1 MVNNC
6 SSLPGDDKRFFESE
20 VVQALW
26 PISEQ
31 FLEIAGGFRTLT
43 PMAETAK
50 LLFNGKEYE
59 FPIIRGTENELAI
72 DISKLRA
79 QTGLITLDD
88 GFVNTGAT
96 LSGIT
101 FLDGEEGILRYRGY
115 DIAELAE
122 KSTFL
127 EVAYLL
133 IYGDLPRAHEFATFR
148 ESITRHT
155 LIHEDLKRL
164 YDSFPKDSHPMATLS
179 SMINTLSGYYV
190 KDSSD
195 PLDPVGRELS
205 IHRLLAKAPTI
216 AAFSHKKS
224 IGQPFMYPN
233 NSLSYVAN
241 FIQMMFSVP
250 AEQYVV
256 DPVIER
262 ALDLLLILHADHEQ
276 NCSTSTVRLVGSSR
290 ANVFAA
296 ISSGV
301 NALWGPLH
309 GGANQAVIEML
320 QHIQKEGGNIRKF
333 VEMAKDKNSTF
344 RLMGFGHR
352 VYKNFDPRAKIIK
365 KTCNDVLNKLGVKD
379 PLLEI
384 AMQLEEAAL
393 KDDYFV
399 ERKLYPNVDFYSGII
414 YRAIGIPTEM
424 FTVMFALGRMP
435 GWIAQW
441 KEMIENPTAK
451 IGRPRQIYNGSTL
464 RPYVP
469 VEKRA

>member
-1 MVNNC
+1 M
-6 SSLPGDDKRFFESE
+6 E
-20 VVQALW
+20 
-26 PISEQ
+26 
-31 FLEIAGGFRTLT
+31 
-43 PMAETAK
+43 ETAK
-50 LLFNGKEYE
+50 IIFEGKEYS
-59 FPIIRGTENELAI
+59 FPVVRGSEGELAI
-72 DISKLRA
+72 DIAKLRA
-79 QTGLITLDD
+79 QTGLVTLDD
-88 GFVNTGAT
+88 GFVNTGSTMSA
-96 LSGIT
+96 IT
-101 FLDGEEGILRYRGY
+101 FLDGERGILRYRGY

-122 KSTFL
+122 NSTFL

-133 IYGDLPRAHEFATFR
+133 IYGELPSAAVFDNFKKT
-148 ESITRHT
+148 ITRHT

-164 YDSFPKDSHPMATLS
+164 YDGFPKDAHPMATLG
-179 SMINTLSGYYV
+179 SMINTLSGYYIR
-190 KDSSD
+190 DTSD

-205 IHRLLAKAPTI
+205 IHRLLAKTPTI
-216 AAFSHKKS
+216 VAFSYKKS
-224 IGQPFMYPN
+224 IGHPMMYPK
-233 NSLSYVAN
+233 NSLNYIAN
-241 FIQMMFSVP
+241 FIRMMFAVP
-250 AEQYVV
+250 AENYAV

-320 QHIQKEGGNIRKF
+320 DEIHKEGGGVKKF
-333 VEMAKDKNSTF
+333 VALAKDKNSNF

-365 KTCNDVLNKLGVKD
+365 KACMDVLDKLGIKD
-379 PLLEI
+379 PLLDI
-384 AMQLEEAAL
+384 AMQLEDAAL

-399 ERKLYPNVDFYSGII
+399 ERKLYPNVDFYSGLI
-414 YRAIGIPTEM
+414 YRALGIPTEM

-441 KEMIENPTAK
+441 KEMIENPSAK
-451 IGRPRQIYNGSTL
+451 IGRPRQIYNGHTA
-464 RPYVP
+464 RPFIP
-469 VEKRA
+469 IAKR